1 MPACSFRFF
10 LLEQPMILLIYIYN
24 RIEQCA
30 LPVTT
35 IMALWQLVNLG
46 TRCTVTHCRI
56 ALWSHQS
63 AQTASSERCIM
74 QIVNVSLRDS
84 PPNPQECSTECIWSV
99 IYTRIEQCALP
110 VTTIMALWQLVNLG
124 TYGLN
129 QIPHK
134 LAATFW
140 DVCCLK
146 CPN

>member
-1 MPACSFRFF
+1 M
-10 LLEQPMILLIYIYN
+10 IYIYIYIYIHN
-24 RIEQCA
+24 KIEQCA

-84 PPNPQECSTECIWSV
+84 QNVS
-99 IYTRIEQCALP
+99 RA
-110 VTTIMALWQLVNLG
+110 
-124 TYGLN
+124 
-129 QIPHK
+129 
-134 LAATFW
+134 
-140 DVCCLK
+140 
-146 CPN
+146 

>member
-1 MPACSFRFF
+1 MREGKNCSSKISAIKKRD
-10 LLEQPMILLIYIYN
+10 LWICYLLKESASMLEQTSPSYGGLKIGLFVTKRGLFAQFQRAPFGKSKYIYIYN

-84 PPNPQECSTECIWSV
+84 PPNP
-99 IYTRIEQCALP
+99 
-110 VTTIMALWQLVNLG
+110 
-124 TYGLN
+124 
-129 QIPHK
+129 
-134 LAATFW
+134 
-140 DVCCLK
+140 
-146 CPN
+146 